1 MVSDVCLCLQI
12 SRALILN
19 KASDF
24 IKEMKIKNQ
33 QHEVVILYDLIII
46 VKCLSCQQSLLWQY
60 RKVGVLMVT
69 DVVRSLILNYH
80 FFEMCAYV

>member
-1 MVSDVCLCLQI
+1 MNFPFSNEAFAQLVTLMCFLLTHCNFICSAKCEMINNWFVVHLQI

-33 QHEVVILYDLIII
+33 QHEVFYPTI
-46 VKCLSCQQSLLWQY
+46 
-60 RKVGVLMVT
+60 T
-69 DVVRSLILNYH
+69 
-80 FFEMCAYV
+80 

>member
-1 MVSDVCLCLQI
+1 MDFNVFLLTLCLNLNNITLLCGTHISVLCLQI

-33 QHEVVILYDLIII
+33 QHEVTVI
-46 VKCLSCQQSLLWQY
+46 
-60 RKVGVLMVT
+60 
-69 DVVRSLILNYH
+69 
-80 FFEMCAYV
+80 MCNCN